1 MRLITMGALFI
12 LGTLPAL
19 AQQAPDGTPT
29 RIRGTVEK
37 LDGQTLLV
45 KSTAGQDVPVTMAA
59 DARITGVVKRSLSDI
74 KAGDAIASTSV
85 RGSDGKLHALE
96 LHFLPP
102 GANEGQFPTDLAP
115 GSLMTN
121 AAVAGIAAAPQGQT
135 LRVTYKGQEAEILV
149 APDVPVV
156 ASVPADMSL
165 VKPGAAIIISG
176 VRKPDGTVLATRATL
191 EKDGVKP
198 PM

>member
-1 MRLITMGALFI
+1 MRPTLIGAFLA
-12 LGTLPAL
+12 LAALPAL
-19 AQQAPDGTPT
+19 AQAPEGTPT

-37 LDGQTLLV
+37 LEGQTLMV
-45 KSTAGQDVPVTMAA
+45 KTTVGQDVPVTMMA
-59 DARITGVVKRSLSDI
+59 DSRINGVVKRSLSDI
-74 KAGDAIASTSV
+74 KTGDAIASTSV

-102 GANEGQFPTDLAP
+102 GANEGQFAYDLAP

-135 LRVTYKGQEAEILV
+135 LRVTYKGQEAEIIV
-149 APDVPVV
+149 APEVPVV
-156 ASVPADMSL
+156 AFVPADMSL
-165 VKPGAAIIISG
+165 VKPGAAIIVSG
-176 VRKPDGTVLATRATL
+176 VRKPNGSVVAIRATL

>member
-1 MRLITMGALFI
+1 MRSFLVGAFCLLAITSAH
-12 LGTLPAL
+12 A
-19 AQQAPDGTPT
+19 QAPEGTPT
-29 RIRGTVEK
+29 RIRGTVAGVE
-37 LDGQTLLV
+37 GQTLMIR
-45 KSTAGQDVPVTMAA
+45 STSGHNVPVTMAA
-59 DARITGVVKRSLSDI
+59 DLRITGVVKRSLSDI

-85 RGSDGKLHALE
+85 RGSDGKLRALE

-121 AAVAGIAAAPQGQT
+121 AAVAGIAAAPQGQM
-135 LRVTYKGQEAEILV
+135 LRVTYKGQEAEIIV

-156 ASVPADMSL
+156 AFVPADMSL
-165 VKPGAAIIISG
+165 VKPGAAIIVSG
-176 VRKPDGTVLATRATL
+176 LRKPDGSVVANRATL

>member
-1 MRLITMGALFI
+1 MRLSLIGAFFALA
-12 LGTLPAL
+12 TLPAL
-19 AQQAPDGTPT
+19 AQTPEGTPT
-29 RIRGTVEK
+29 RVRGTVEGAE
-37 LDGQTLLV
+37 GQTVMV

-59 DARITGVVKRSLSDI
+59 DSRITGVVKRSLSDI

-121 AAVAGIAAAPQGQT
+121 AAVAGIAAAPQGQV
-135 LRVTYKGQEAEILV
+135 LRVTYKGQEAEIIV

-156 ASVPADMSL
+156 AFVPGDMSL
-165 VKPGAAIIISG
+165 VKPGAAIIVSG
-176 VRKPDGTVLATRATL
+176 VRKPDGSVMATRATL

>member
-1 MRLITMGALFI
+1 MRPPLIGAVLA
-12 LGTLPAL
+12 LATLPAL
-19 AQQAPDGTPT
+19 AQAPEGTPA

-37 LDGQTLLV
+37 LEGQTLMV

-121 AAVAGIAAAPQGQT
+121 AAVAGIAAALPRT
-135 LRVTYKGQEAEILV
+135 A
-149 APDVPVV
+149 
-156 ASVPADMSL
+156 
-165 VKPGAAIIISG
+165 
-176 VRKPDGTVLATRATL
+176 RKPCRN
-191 EKDGVKP
+191 P
-198 PM
+198 S

>member
-1 MRLITMGALFI
+1 MRSLLAGAFCL
-12 LGTLPAL
+12 LMVTSVHA
-19 AQQAPDGTPT
+19 QAPEGTSA
-29 RIRGTVEK
+29 RVRGTVESVE
-37 LDGQTLLV
+37 GQTVMV

-59 DARITGVVKRSLSDI
+59 DARITAVVKRSLSDI

-102 GANEGQFPTDLAP
+102 GANEGQFAYDLAP

-121 AAVAGIAAAPQGQT
+121 AAVAGIAAAPHGQT
-135 LRVTYKGQEAEILV
+135 LRVTYKGQEAEIIV
-149 APDVPVV
+149 TPDVPVV
-156 ASVPADMSL
+156 AFVPAEMSL
-165 VKPGAAIIISG
+165 VKPGSAVVISG
-176 VRKPDGTVLATRATL
+176 LRKPDGSVVATRATL